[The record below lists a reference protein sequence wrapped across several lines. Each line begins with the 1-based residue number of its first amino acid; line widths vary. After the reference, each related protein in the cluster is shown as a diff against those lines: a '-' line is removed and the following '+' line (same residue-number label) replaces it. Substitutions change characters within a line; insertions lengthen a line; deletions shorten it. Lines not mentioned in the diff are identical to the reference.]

1 MHAYAAIWAS
11 SQIDNPA
18 SHVNPFL
25 GTEFFWHT
33 FPVASLPLAMV
44 YWVPIIVD
52 AYMKGFRDFDV
63 NFLYEVMVI

>member
-25 GTEFFWHT
+25 GTEFFGHT
-33 FPVASLPLAMV
+33 FPVASLPFAMV
-44 YWVPIIVD
+44 Y
-52 AYMKGFRDFDV
+52 
-63 NFLYEVMVI
+63 